1 MDKKVSGRL
10 DPPTGSR
17 AAHTGFI
24 GCESKRALLGERTHV
39 RENPATRHDVKRQK
53 ARSIRGIITVFVSLG
68 LALVPAPT
76 SFGES
81 SRVLEVGKFSA
92 AKEGQGFPDGW
103 KPLTFKKIERHT
115 KYELVRD
122 EDRVVVKAISE
133 AGSAGLTKEIRI
145 DPKEYPIV
153 SWRWKVT
160 NVYKKGDVTK
170 KEGDDYP
177 ARLYITFE
185 YDSSRVG
192 LLERA
197 KYEAV
202 RLLYGQYPPLGA
214 LNYIWES
221 KAPKGTMVPNPYTD
235 KVKMIVVESG
245 TERLNEWIDEERNLY
260 EDYKKA
266 FGEEPPMISGVAI
279 MTDTDNTLESA
290 TAYYGDI
297 VFKKAAS

>member
-1 MDKKVSGRL
+1 MDEKGMMVRRGNPLYSQNAYTRSFRMFKQWAVLVRYAQWRIASSPISGRM
-10 DPPTGSR
+10 
-17 AAHTGFI
+17 AALKRFVEPICFVFLAVLTALAPISSI
-24 GCESKRALLGERTHV
+24 GDSGA
-39 RENPATRHDVKRQK
+39 
-53 ARSIRGIITVFVSLG
+53 
-68 LALVPAPT
+68 
-76 SFGES
+76 
-81 SRVLEVGKFSA
+81 VLEVGKFSA
-92 AKEGQGFPDGW
+92 AKEGQAFPDGW

-122 EDRVVVKAISE
+122 GDRVVVKATSE
-133 AGSAGLTKEIRI
+133 AGSAGLTREIRI
-145 DPKEYPIV
+145 DPKEYSII

-160 NVYKKGDVTK
+160 NVYQKGDVTK

-192 LLERA
+192 FLEKA
-197 KYEAV
+197 QYEAV

-214 LNYIWES
+214 LSYIWES
-221 KAPKGTMVPNPYTD
+221 KAPKGTIVPNPYTD

-245 TERLNEWIDEERNLY
+245 TERLNQWIDEERNLY

-279 MTDTDNTLESA
+279 MTDSDNTLESA

-297 VFKKAAS
+297 VFRKAAL